1 MKYSIER
8 TVEARDTDRSGFAT
22 NAFILKCLEDVST
35 AHSESLGYGF
45 EDMRNIGL
53 TWMLVDWRVEVLRR
67 PKIGERLTLTTWS
80 RGTVARAFALRD
92 YEIASDGEILVKGSS
107 RWLLYD
113 VNALKIARISDEM
126 IERYGHD
133 KDVWA
138 FPDGGFE
145 KLNALSSYDD
155 CVPYEIKPSD
165 IDGNGHVHNL
175 VYLDIAISAISRMD
189 TDRFSIAYKKEI
201 RPDDKP
207 ICLVKQTEDGYFFEI
222 KNAETGVTNAFIKM
236 S

>member
-8 TVEARDTDRSGFAT
+8 TVEVQDTDRSGFAT

-35 AHSESLGYGF
+35 AHSESVGYGF
-45 EDMRNIGL
+45 DDIRNIGL
-53 TWMLVDWRVEVLRR
+53 TWMLVDWRVEVLLR
-67 PKIGERLTLTTWS
+67 PKLGERLTLTTWS

-92 YEIASDGEILVKGSS
+92 YEIACESKTLAKGSS

-113 VNALKIARISDEM
+113 INALKIARISDEL

-133 KDVWA
+133 RDLCA

-145 KLNALSSYDD
+145 KLSALSSYDD
-155 CVPYEIKPSD
+155 SVPYEINPSD

-175 VYLDIAISAISRMD
+175 VYLDIAVSAISK
-189 TDRFSIAYKKEI
+189 TDLNRFSIAYKKEI
-201 RPDDKP
+201 LPDDKT
-207 ICLVKQTEDGYFFEI
+207 ICLVKKTEDGYFFEI
-222 KNAETGVTNAFIKM
+222 KNSETGVTNALIKM